1 MRLQLRF
8 IFYFV
13 ALHLPFAGIAMYA
26 LADHRMWLFVVEVAF
41 AVSLVVGYR
50 LVRSLFGTL
59 ELIGTG
65 TQFFDEGDFT
75 VRFTPTG
82 LPEMDN
88 LISMYNRMTD
98 RLREERVR
106 LVEQD
111 SFLEKITTASPSG
124 VVTLDFD
131 GRISMA
137 NPAARRMLSLS
148 NEELLGK
155 RPSEPDSP
163 LVQALVEL
171 AVGESRVVPIAGRR
185 RLKCRRSQFLDR
197 GFERHFFLIE
207 ELTEELRQ
215 SEKAAYERMIRLMSH
230 EVNNTVG
237 ASNSLLHSCLHYAGH
252 IPDEDRADFEE
263 ALRIV
268 ISRTSQLS
276 AFMRSFSDVARLPQP
291 NRQSSDPARML
302 RDIAALLRASEAA
315 REIEWKWEIAEPVPV
330 VSLDQVQMEQVF
342 INILKNAVEAIN
354 GRGTVTIRVGTDH
367 GRPFV
372 IVEDS
377 GEGFTGEVREQLFT
391 PFFSTKENGQ
401 GIGLTLI
408 QEILDRHG
416 FEFSLDGGDG
426 RPTRFTIWFAPGLP

>member
-8 IFYFV
+8 ILYLIV
-13 ALHLPFAGIAMYA
+13 LHLPFAGIAMYV
-26 LADHRMWLFVVEVAF
+26 LAEHRMWLFVVEVAF

-88 LISMYNRMTD
+88 LIGMYNRMAD

-111 SFLEKITTASPSG
+111 SFLEKITSASPSG

-137 NPAARRMLSLS
+137 NPAARRMLTLS
-148 NEELLGK
+148 NDELLGK
-155 RPSEPDSP
+155 TPSEPDSP
-163 LVQALVEL
+163 LLQALAEL
-171 AVGESRVVPIAGRR
+171 TVGESRVVSIAGRR

-215 SEKAAYERMIRLMSH
+215 SEKGAYERMIRLMSH

-237 ASNSLLHSCLHYAGH
+237 ASNSLLHSSLHYAGH
-252 IPDEDRADFEE
+252 IPDEDRTDFEE
-263 ALRIV
+263 AIRIV
-268 ISRTSQLS
+268 IARTSQLN
-276 AFMRSFSDVARLPQP
+276 AFMRSFSDVVRLPNP
-291 NRQSSDPARML
+291 NRQPCDPARML
-302 RDIAALLRASEAA
+302 RDIAALLRAGEAA
-315 REIEWKWEIAEPVPV
+315 RDIEWRWQITEPVPV
-330 VSLDQVQMEQVF
+330 VALDQVQMEQVF
-342 INILKNAVEAIN
+342 VNILKNAVEAVN
-354 GRGTVTIRVGTDH
+354 GRGTVTIRVGTDL
-367 GRPFV
+367 GRPFAV
-372 IVEDS
+372 IEDS
-377 GEGFTGEVREQLFT
+377 GEGFTEEVREQLFT

-426 RPTRFTIWFAPGLP
+426 RPTRFTIWFTTGLP